1 MQLTAIN
8 SANCPFTELELAT
21 DNILIP
27 AVSDRPPVSEEE
39 RQILSLPCRNGGLG
53 REYTTQLHHQH
64 HDSAYLIGF
73 PADNLVAQV
82 NSLGAAIG
90 TLAVKKRQAQ
100 LVVRAGDKAAAIEI
114 WEAGR
119 KPMKALLEWHLK
131 KELQASEPANPY
143 EDMASPSTKLP
154 SWMVSA
160 YDMAGHLSV
169 Y

>member
-8 SANCPFTELELAT
+8 SAYCPLTELELAI
-21 DNILIP
+21 DDILVP

-53 REYTTQLHHQH
+53 RVYPTQLHHQH

-82 NSLGAAIG
+82 GSLGAAIG
-90 TLAVKKRQAQ
+90 TLAVRKRQAQ
-100 LVVRAGDKAAAIEI
+100 LVVRARDTAAAIEI

-119 KPMKALLEWHLK
+119 KPMRAVLEMTSA
-131 KELQASEPANPY
+131 KEASN
-143 EDMASPSTKLP
+143 
-154 SWMVSA
+154 
-160 YDMAGHLSV
+160 
-169 Y
+169 